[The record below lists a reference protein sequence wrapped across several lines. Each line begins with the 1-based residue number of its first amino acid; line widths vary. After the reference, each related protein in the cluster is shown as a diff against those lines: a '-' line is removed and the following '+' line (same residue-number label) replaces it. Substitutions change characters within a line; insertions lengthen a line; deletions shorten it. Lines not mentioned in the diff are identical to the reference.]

1 MVRKKQKGKIIMKFE
16 QFKRYSYRMART
28 LIGGAPHINADQ
40 VIAELQS
47 GHFGY
52 LIDTR
57 SHDNLRMAEA
67 MATAYNRSAW
77 RRTTCDFATWL
88 MESPE
93 AAWLLQAYRIRVFA
107 IGHYGDPA
115 MTGFGRV
122 YSLPALPLTPAEAAR
137 GGRPSA
143 LVEHSAAT
151 IPLGDMDNLPLG
163 PSTITWT
170 ASDCAM
176 TPRGLIQRV
185 HDTIIDAMHQT
196 GAQPLWGPSDTDMQ
210 PPVIYGTLA

>member
-1 MVRKKQKGKIIMKFE
+1 MLE
-16 QFKRYSYRMART
+16 QIKHYSYRTTRM
-28 LIGGAPHINADQ
+28 LIGGAPHISSDQ
-40 VIAELQS
+40 VAAELQT
-47 GHFGY
+47 GRFGY
-52 LIDTR
+52 LLDTR
-57 SHDNLRMAEA
+57 SHDTLRMAEA

-88 MESPE
+88 TESPKATE
-93 AAWLLQAYRIRVFA
+93 LLRAYRIRAFA
-107 IGHYGDPA
+107 MGHYGDPA

-122 YSLPALPLTPAEAAR
+122 YSLPALPLTPAEVAAA
-137 GGRPSA
+137 GGGQSH

-151 IPLGDMDNLPLG
+151 IPLDDQAVLPLG
-163 PSTITWT
+163 PSTLTWT

-185 HDTIIDAMHQT
+185 HDTIIDAMRGT
-196 GAQPLWGPSDTDMQ
+196 GATPLWGPSDTDHQ